1 MKSQEQYLFL
11 PALLQHMECR
21 HLGEAK
27 LESTFLYT
35 LLYSTLT
42 KGVFVA
48 DIPARGTQY
57 TTLAM
62 NTFVSNLKY
71 LCTLL
76 YPNSSKRDFCKLYIS
91 SVESVC
97 MAAITTPK

>member
-21 HLGEAK
+21 HLGEVK

-35 LLYSTLT
+35 SLHSTLT
-42 KGVFVA
+42 MRFFVA
-48 DIPARGTQY
+48 ATPARGTQY

-71 LCTLL
+71 LRTLL
-76 YPNSSKRDFCKLYIS
+76 YPTLQKETFVNSTYQ
-91 SVESVC
+91 V
-97 MAAITTPK
+97 

>member
-1 MKSQEQYLFL
+1 
-11 PALLQHMECR
+11 MECR
-21 HLGEAK
+21 HLGEVK

-35 LLYSTLT
+35 LLHSTLT
-42 KGVFVA
+42 NGVFVA
-48 DIPARGTQY
+48 DIRPARGTQY

-97 MAAITTPK
+97 MTAITTPK

>member
-1 MKSQEQYLFL
+1 
-11 PALLQHMECR
+11 MECR

-35 LLYSTLT
+35 LLHSTLT

-62 NTFVSNLKY
+62 NTFMSNLKY

-76 YPNSSKRDFCKLYIS
+76 YSNSSKRDFCKLYIS
-91 SVESVC
+91 SVEYLC

>member
-1 MKSQEQYLFL
+1 
-11 PALLQHMECR
+11 MECR
-21 HLGEAK
+21 DLGEVK
-27 LESTFLYT
+27 LKSTFLHT
-35 LLYSTLT
+35 QQHSTLT
-42 KGVFVA
+42 MRSFVA
-48 DIPARGTQY
+48 ATPARGTQY

-62 NTFVSNLKY
+62 NTFVSNLRY

-91 SVESVC
+91 SVETAC

>member
-1 MKSQEQYLFL
+1 
-11 PALLQHMECR
+11 MECR
-21 HLGEAK
+21 DLGEVK
-27 LESTFLYT
+27 SESTFLYT
-35 LLYSTLT
+35 LLHSTLAMRF
-42 KGVFVA
+42 FVA
-48 DIPARGTQY
+48 ATPARGTQY

-71 LCTLL
+71 LCTLM

-91 SVESVC
+91 SVETVC